1 MTELEAV
8 EAANAVYANAQ
19 TSFTIFFTVVSAYLA
34 VALLVGKSLTR
45 FQVGVVTTLFL
56 VIAGTALAAFAAFME
71 VALHYTSIELQM
83 RDSAD
88 RITRI
93 VARSSVWSIATV
105 ADFCLVLVS
114 LWFMWDVRHP
124 KRQ

>member
-8 EAANAVYANAQ
+8 EAA
-19 TSFTIFFTVVSAYLA
+19 
-34 VALLVGKSLTR
+34 
-45 FQVGVVTTLFL
+45 
-56 VIAGTALAAFAAFME
+56 
-71 VALHYTSIELQM
+71 H
-83 RDSAD
+83 
-88 RITRI
+88 RITGI

-105 ADFCLVLVS
+105 ADFCLLLVS